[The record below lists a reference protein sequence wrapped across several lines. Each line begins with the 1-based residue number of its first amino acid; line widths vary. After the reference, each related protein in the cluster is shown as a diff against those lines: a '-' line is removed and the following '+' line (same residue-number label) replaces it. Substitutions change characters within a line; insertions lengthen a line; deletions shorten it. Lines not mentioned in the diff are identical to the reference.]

1 MGGGRSVGYGHI
13 IPPSPPRGCK
23 TSADNGKCP
32 KYCTLRR
39 LPPDPSYGITAS
51 HQPAVDAPAPPPQSV
66 VPMPHTQAYQH
77 RRLNTAHQGTLAIA
91 TENPPR
97 DTDLSA
103 FPGIFNFMDHKA
115 GTYPCSRLKRLV
127 ILPQA
132 ERPPLVI
139 YVETLYPHIRFL
151 WGLKY
156 LMPSFT
162 WNTPKHGK
170 VLAFYRDVRQG

>member
-1 MGGGRSVGYGHI
+1 MGGGRGVGYGHI
-13 IPPSPPRGCK
+13 IPSCPPRGCK
-23 TSADNGKCP
+23 TSADNGECP
-32 KYCTLRR
+32 KYCPRHR

-51 HQPAVDAPAPPPQSV
+51 HQLAVHAPAPPPQAV
-66 VPMPHTQAYQH
+66 VPMPPTQAYQP
-77 RRLNTAHQGTLAIA
+77 RRLNTAHQGTLAIV
-91 TENPPR
+91 TEKTPR

-103 FPGIFNFMDHKA
+103 FPGIFTFMDHRA
-115 GTYPCSRLKRLV
+115 GTYSRSRLKRLE

-132 ERPPLVI
+132 ESPPLVI
-139 YVETLYPHIRFL
+139 YVETLYPHTRVL

-170 VLAFYRDVRQG
+170 VLEFYRDVRQG